1 MAETL
6 TYDNTP
12 DAEVLTPDE
21 QDSLQIGEQLEVE
34 QEQLLA
40 GKYQNAE
47 ELERAYIELQKKL
60 GDTDEDADETT
71 ESVETSDEPDPEVSP
86 VQSFIIDAS
95 AEFSEKGQLYEEL
108 MSKLS

>member
-71 ESVETSDEPDPEVSP
+71 ESVETSDE
-86 VQSFIIDAS
+86 
-95 AEFSEKGQLYEEL
+95 
-108 MSKLS
+108 LSLIHI